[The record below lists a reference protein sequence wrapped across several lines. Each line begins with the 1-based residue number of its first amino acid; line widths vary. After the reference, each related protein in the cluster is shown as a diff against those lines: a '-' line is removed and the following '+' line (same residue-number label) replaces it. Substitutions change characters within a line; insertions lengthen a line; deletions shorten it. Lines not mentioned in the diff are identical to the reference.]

1 MLARVS
7 SRWGSMVGRVRH
19 GGGIL
24 AGNLFVPIHWSDQ
37 FASDARVGGVVNPAV
52 DPVSG
57 EPEFK
62 HTPVRV
68 EAFAVRWHGF
78 ALARRPLPASVLSY
92 WTLIR
97 GDCFLRY
104 ELAHRE
110 RPADCGAWAK
120 AWLAADGAD
129 ADWLEFEDRDTGVYR
144 AAHLRDGRV
153 ESCLFLAGQPHL
165 PSRQWLSSLFAHER
179 LGEADRLALLSGE
192 PPGGGGDPG
201 PVVCSC
207 FGVGRNTILGLIR
220 RNDLDLP
227 AQITA
232 ELRAGGNC
240 GSCIPELRRLIAEA
254 RATSEA

>member
-1 MLARVS
+1 M
-7 SRWGSMVGRVRH
+7 RH

-24 AGNLFVPIHWSDQ
+24 AGSAFAPIHWSDQ

-68 EAFAVRWHGF
+68 EPFAVRWYGF
-78 ALARRPLPASVLSY
+78 ALSRRPLSASALSY

-97 GDCFLRY
+97 GDRFLRY

-110 RPADCGAWAK
+110 RPGDIEAWAK
-120 AWLAADGAD
+120 SWLGMGDAADG
-129 ADWLEFEDRDTGVYR
+129 WLAFEDRDTGVYR
-144 AAHLRDGRV
+144 AAHVRDGRI
-153 ESCLFLAGQPHL
+153 EACLFLAAQPHL
-165 PSRQWLSSLFAHER
+165 PSRHWLASLFSR
-179 LGEADRLALLSGE
+179 DRLDEVDRASLLSGE
-192 PPGGGGDPG
+192 APSAGSDPG

-207 FGVGRNTILGLIR
+207 FGVGRNTICDAIR
-220 RNDLDLP
+220 ANDLDMP

-240 GSCIPELRRLIAEA
+240 GACIPELRRLIAEA